1 MISQTNLA
9 KRKPRG
15 RPRSTY
21 TDISV
26 SKMQSLDRA
35 LGVLITLAQNSHMSL
50 TEIALRLD
58 IPTATTHRILTTLQS
73 RGFVDL
79 QEHDQTW
86 TIGIEAYRTGSSYLN
101 QTDLLDV
108 SRPVMRTLM
117 EKTGETVNLAI
128 PDGFDVVFVSQI
140 EASQPIRASFNGGT
154 RTPLHASGIGK
165 AILATWDDDR
175 LARMTQTRALQA
187 YTDETIT
194 SPDALN
200 AVLSTIRKTGWAVD
214 AEERYVGMVCIGA
227 AIMDAK
233 CEAIAG
239 ISISGPA
246 NRFAGARMG
255 TLGELVADAADQICK
270 RIGGG

>member
-1 MISQTNLA
+1 MISQTGPA

-15 RPRSTY
+15 RPRSAF
-21 TDISV
+21 TDTNV

-35 LGVLITLAQNSHMSL
+35 LGVLTTLAQNSHKSL
-50 TEIALRLD
+50 TDIALSLD
-58 IPTATTHRILTTLQS
+58 IPTATTHRILTTLQM
-73 RGFVDL
+73 RGYVDL

-86 TIGIEAYRTGSSYLN
+86 TIGIEAYRTGSAYLN

-108 SRPVMRTLM
+108 SRPIMRSLM
-117 EKTGETVNLAI
+117 EQTGETVNLAI

-140 EASQPIRASFNGGT
+140 EASQPIRASFKGGT

-175 LARMTQTRALQA
+175 LARMTQARALQA
-187 YTDETIT
+187 YTDVTIT
-194 SPDALN
+194 SLTALN
-200 AVLSTIRKTGWAVD
+200 AVLATIRKTGWAVD
-214 AEERYVGMVCIGA
+214 AEERYIGMVCIGA

-233 CEAIAG
+233 GEAIAG
-239 ISISGPA
+239 VSISGPA

-255 TLGELVADAADQICK
+255 TLGQLVADAADQISK